1 MTSAIPLDASTRAL
15 APSDILYNAKTVRE
29 IFGISHVT
37 LHRWQHGL
45 HEHCRD
51 KIIHP
56 RAGFPAPIMIRGRR
70 YWRKSD
76 IVTFIAAR
84 EQASKAA

>member
-1 MTSAIPLDASTRAL
+1 MTSTSERAL
-15 APSDILYNAKTVRE
+15 APTDILYNAKTVRE

-51 KIIHP
+51 KIVQP
-56 RAGFPAPIMIRGRR
+56 RAGFPTPIMIRGRR

-76 IVTFIAAR
+76 IVTFIAVR
-84 EQASKAA
+84 EQGSAA